1 MSHKIIFELDIYHS
15 KYNYFSEGFW
25 EQTFL
30 RTSYKVHCLN
40 PCKSEFM
47 IIPCRNT
54 LQSYTGKYRGPV
66 GVLSLAIQRIV
77 MQVLEMGETEK
88 YVSLIVDEMTI

>member
-1 MSHKIIFELDIYHS
+1 
-15 KYNYFSEGFW
+15 
-25 EQTFL
+25 
-30 RTSYKVHCLN
+30 
-40 PCKSEFM
+40 M

-54 LQSYTGKYRGPV
+54 LQSYTGKYRGQV

-77 MQVLEMGETEK
+77 MQVLEMGETGK